1 MTSRGTTSHATTGSA
16 TTSRAATGS
25 ATASHATA
33 GAGTVMSNGFA
44 PGLRLRSQ
52 AWLDGDDEVALAHR
66 VALASAGVPAGRGG
80 GRPVIGIANSAS
92 QLNPCNLPL
101 RRLALAVAEG
111 VTAAGGAA
119 AEFPVISLG
128 EDLMKPSAMLYRNL
142 LAIEI
147 EEMVRANPLDGLV
160 LLANCDK
167 SVPGALMGAISANIP
182 TVLVTGGARPRAMF
196 RGRALGAGTDL
207 WRMWDERRA
216 GRLDD
221 AAWAELE
228 EALSE
233 GCGACNT
240 MGTASTMAILAET
253 LGLMVPGS
261 AAIPAG
267 DPRAIAAATQAG
279 RTAVEAVLASAR
291 PAGGG
296 TGARPAGGHEGGRRP
311 QEIVTAAAVRNAIRV
326 LHAIGGSTNA
336 VIHLAAIA
344 GRAGV
349 TFPLDD
355 IARLGADVPVL
366 ADIEPSGTGLMQDF
380 DAGGGVT
387 SLLHELA
394 DLLEGDAQ
402 TVTGQSIAA
411 IAAAAPPGR
420 GAIRPTG
427 DPLRTGGAFGVVR
440 GSLAPDGAVIKTSAA
455 TPALLAH
462 RGPAVVFRDYADMR
476 RRVDDPDLAVTAD
489 SVLVLAGCGPV
500 GAVGMPEWGMIPIP
514 ARLVAAG
521 VTDMVRVTDARMSGT
536 SFGTVFLHVAP
547 EAAAGGP
554 LGLVQDGDM
563 IAVDV
568 AAGSVELEVSPA
580 ELARRAAARPPE
592 PRKHLRGWPAL
603 YAEHVLQAPQGC
615 DLDFLIA
622 PTPEHRRFVEPVV
635 GRS

>member
-1 MTSRGTTSHATTGSA
+1 VSA
-16 TTSRAATGS
+16 SSG
-25 ATASHATA
+25 
-33 GAGTVMSNGFA
+33 
-44 PGLRLRSQ
+44 LRSQ
-52 AWLDGDDEVALAHR
+52 RWLAGDDEVALASR
-66 VALASAGVPAGRGG
+66 VALASAGVTEPSGG
-80 GRPVIGIANSAS
+80 AARPVIGIANSAS

-101 RRLALAVAEG
+101 RPLAAAVADG
-111 VTAAGGAA
+111 VRAAGGAP

-196 RGRALGAGTDL
+196 RGRALGSGTDL

-216 GRLDD
+216 GRVDD
-221 AAWAELE
+221 AAWHDLE
-228 EALSE
+228 AALGR

-240 MGTASTMAILAET
+240 MGTASTMAVLSEA
-253 LGLMVPGS
+253 LGFMVPGS
-261 AAIPAG
+261 ASIPAG
-267 DPRAIAAATQAG
+267 DPRGATAARRAG
-279 RTAVEAVLASAR
+279 QLAVAAVLD
-291 PAGGG
+291 GGL
-296 TGARPAGGHEGGRRP
+296 PRP
-311 QEIVTAAAVRNAIRV
+311 QDLVTPAALANAVRV

-349 TFPLDD
+349 PFELDD

-366 ADIEPSGTGLMQDF
+366 ADVEPSGAGLMQDF
-380 DAGGGVT
+380 DAAGGVPA
-387 SLLHELA
+387 LLRELGG
-394 DLLEGDAQ
+394 LLDPGAR
-402 TVTGQSIAA
+402 TVSGASVGE
-411 IAAAAPPGR
+411 IAAAAPAPS
-420 GAIRPTG
+420 GAIRSAAR
-427 DPLRTGGAFGVVR
+427 PLRRGGAFGVVR
-440 GSLAPDGAVIKTSAA
+440 GSLAPGGAVIKTSAA
-455 TPALLAH
+455 TPALLRH
-462 RGPAVVFRDYADMR
+462 RGPAVVFRGYADMIS
-476 RRVDDPDLAVTAD
+476 RVDDPDLDVTAD

-536 SFGTVFLHVAP
+536 SFGTVLLHVAP
-547 EAAAGGP
+547 EAAVGGP
-554 LGLVQDGDM
+554 LGLVRDGDV

-568 AAGSVELEVSPA
+568 AAGALELEVAPA
-580 ELARRAAARPPE
+580 ELARRAAARPAPA
-592 PRKHLRGWPAL
+592 RRHLRGWPAL

-615 DLDFLIA
+615 DLDFLTA
-622 PTPEHRRFVEPVV
+622 PTAEHRQFVEPVV

>member
-1 MTSRGTTSHATTGSA
+1 VSA
-16 TTSRAATGS
+16 SSG
-25 ATASHATA
+25 
-33 GAGTVMSNGFA
+33 
-44 PGLRLRSQ
+44 LRSQ
-52 AWLDGDDEVALAHR
+52 RWLAGDDEVALASR
-66 VALASAGVPAGRGG
+66 VALASAGVPAAAERPGG
-80 GRPVIGIANSAS
+80 AGGSARPVIGIANSAS

-101 RRLALAVAEG
+101 RPLAAAVADG
-111 VTAAGGAA
+111 VRAAGGAP

-147 EEMVRANPLDGLV
+147 EEMVRANPIDGLV

-167 SVPGALMGAISANIP
+167 SVPGALMGAISANVP

-196 RGRALGAGTDL
+196 RGRAIGSGTDL

-221 AAWAELE
+221 AAWHDLE
-228 EALSE
+228 TALGR

-240 MGTASTMAILAET
+240 MGTASTMAVLCEV
-253 LGLMVPGS
+253 LGFMVPGS

-267 DPRAIAAATQAG
+267 DPRSAAAARRAG
-279 RTAVEAVLASAR
+279 ELAVAAVL
-291 PAGGG
+291 GGDI
-296 TGARPAGGHEGGRRP
+296 PRP
-311 QEIVTAAAVRNAIRV
+311 QDIVTPAALANAVRV

-349 TFPLDD
+349 GFELDD
-355 IARLGADVPVL
+355 VARLGADVPVL
-366 ADIEPSGTGLMQDF
+366 ADVEPSGAGLMQDF
-380 DAGGGVT
+380 DAAGGVPALLRELGGLLDT
-387 SLLHELA
+387 SARTVSGETLA
-394 DLLEGDAQ
+394 Q
-402 TVTGQSIAA
+402 
-411 IAAAAPPGR
+411 IAAAAPAAG
-420 GAIRPTG
+420 GAIRTVRR
-427 DPLRTGGAFGVVR
+427 PLRRGGAFGIVR

-455 TPALLAH
+455 TPALLRH
-462 RGPAVVFRDYADMR
+462 RGPAVVFHDYADMTC
-476 RRVDDPDLAVTAD
+476 RVDDPGLDVTPD

-536 SFGTVFLHVAP
+536 SFGTVLLHVAP
-547 EAAAGGP
+547 EAAVGGP
-554 LGLVQDGDM
+554 LGLVRDGDM

-568 AAGSVELEVSPA
+568 AAGSLELEVGPA
-580 ELARRAAARPPE
+580 ELARRAAARPAPA
-592 PRKHLRGWPAL
+592 RRHLRGWPAL

-615 DLDFLIA
+615 DLDFLTA
-622 PTPEHRRFVEPVV
+622 PTAEHRQFVEPVV